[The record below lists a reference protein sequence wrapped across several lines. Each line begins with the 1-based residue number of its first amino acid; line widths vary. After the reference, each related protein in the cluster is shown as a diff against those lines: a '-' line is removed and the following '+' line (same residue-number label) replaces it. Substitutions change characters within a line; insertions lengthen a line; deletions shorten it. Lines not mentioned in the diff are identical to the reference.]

1 MKDQRLQVFRL
12 AVEGLLESLD
22 AFVRVSRWSEPE
34 PPPEPLRTAVSKLV
48 DRLGT
53 ADRLASAN
61 FLGSATDVNKVTAMC
76 LTMKRLD
83 AAYVAYRQRVESV
96 PDQARNAVAALEIEI
111 GEATAS
117 SANWR

>member
-34 PPPEPLRTAVSKLV
+34 PPPEPLRTA
-48 DRLGT
+48 
-53 ADRLASAN
+53 
-61 FLGSATDVNKVTAMC
+61 TDVNKVTAMC

-96 PDQARNAVAALEIEI
+96 PDQARDAVAALEIEI